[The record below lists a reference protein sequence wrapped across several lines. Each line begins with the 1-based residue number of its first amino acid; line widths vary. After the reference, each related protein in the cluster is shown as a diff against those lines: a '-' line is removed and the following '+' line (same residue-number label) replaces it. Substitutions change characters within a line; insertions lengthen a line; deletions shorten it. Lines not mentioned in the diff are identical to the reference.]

1 MCLSCA
7 QLRFDKGDTIE
18 LISSTRTNALLEGDP
33 YLHGQLIISPKN
45 ETWLNKLGECFGAL
59 DLSSRSHSVLQSLI
73 LSCLWPESETN
84 HLTDVGWVQAGS
96 RASTWSRWSMSSHAA

>member
-1 MCLSCA
+1 MRAAHRRVSSSLCACLSPSPSLCLIMCWSCA

-45 ETWLNKLGECFGAL
+45 ETWLNKLGECFLPPSLAL
-59 DLSSRSHSVLQSLI
+59 GLPLSDCVL
-73 LSCLWPESETN
+73 T
-84 HLTDVGWVQAGS
+84 
-96 RASTWSRWSMSSHAA
+96 

>member
-1 MCLSCA
+1 MCWSCA

-45 ETWLNKLGECFGAL
+45 ETWLNKLGECF
-59 DLSSRSHSVLQSLI
+59 SCRPIWHWISRLAVTQSCSHSS
-73 LSCLWPESETN
+73 
-84 HLTDVGWVQAGS
+84 
-96 RASTWSRWSMSSHAA
+96 

>member
-45 ETWLNKLGECFGAL
+45 ETWLNKLGECFPADQSGTGSL
-59 DLSSRSHSVLQSLI
+59 VSRQSL
-73 LSCLWPESETN
+73 
-84 HLTDVGWVQAGS
+84 S
-96 RASTWSRWSMSSHAA
+96 RAA